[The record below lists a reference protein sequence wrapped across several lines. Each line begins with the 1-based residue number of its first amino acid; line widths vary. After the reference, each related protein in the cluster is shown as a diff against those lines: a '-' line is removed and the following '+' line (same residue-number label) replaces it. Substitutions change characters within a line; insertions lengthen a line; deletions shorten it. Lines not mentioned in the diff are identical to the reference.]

1 MKEKLLPPTREE
13 IALFPLFQGLTLEHI
28 CLPVGP
34 EALEAALQDLL
45 SSPFV
50 GFDTES
56 KPVFRKDQ
64 PSKGPHV
71 VQLCTASTGYIFQ
84 LHDQAAYP
92 VICQVLQAKQ
102 VVKVGFGLQSD
113 RSHIRRKFGV
123 EITAILDLDA
133 VYRKLGYRRQLG
145 VKAAIAVQF
154 GQKFNKSKRV
164 STSNWALPTL
174 SDAQLLYAA
183 NDAYA
188 ALKILQGLQQAGDGK
203 IIKEQILM

>member
-1 MKEKLLPPTREE
+1 MKEKLLPPTREQ
-13 IALFPLFQGLTLEHI
+13 IVLFPPFQGMTLDHI
-28 CLPVGP
+28 QQPGSP
-34 EALEAALQDLL
+34 EALVSALQDLL
-45 SSPFV
+45 ASPFV

-64 PSKGPHV
+64 ASDGPPV
-71 VQLCTASTGYIFQ
+71 IQLCTPQTAYIFQ
-84 LHDQAAYP
+84 LQDHAAYP
-92 VICQVLQAKQ
+92 LICQVLESQQ

-113 RSHIRRKFGV
+113 RSHIRRKLGV
-123 EITAILDLDA
+123 EISAILDLDA

-164 STSNWALPTL
+164 STSNWALPKL

-188 ALKILQGLQQAGDGK
+188 ALKIVQGLQQAGHG
-203 IIKEQILM
+203 QIVDELIC